1 MVFRRQHLLILGTE
15 VLGEAHKAEIQA
27 VGHRGSWEAERIM
40 GGTGGLGEAQKA
52 EIKAAGTGHCG
63 RLGGSWEAQRIVG
76 GTGGLG
82 EAQKAES
89 QAVGHRGLWGAPRIM
104 GGSHS

>member
-52 EIKAAGTGHCG
+52 E
-63 RLGGSWEAQRIVG
+63 
-76 GTGGLG
+76 
-82 EAQKAES
+82 S

>member
-1 MVFRRQHLLILGTE
+1 
-15 VLGEAHKAEIQA
+15 
-27 VGHRGSWEAERIM
+27 M
-40 GGTGGLGEAQKA
+40 GGTDGLREAQKA

-63 RLGGSWEAQRIVG
+63 RLGGLWEAQRIVG

-89 QAVGHRGLWGAPRIM
+89 QAVGHRGLWGGTKDHGRLT
-104 GGSHS
+104 

>member
-1 MVFRRQHLLILGTE
+1 
-15 VLGEAHKAEIQA
+15 
-27 VGHRGSWEAERIM
+27 M

-52 EIKAAGTGHCG
+52 EIKPAGTGHCG